1 MKEEKGLTMTMLT
14 ITIVIMLIIATTL
27 IYFSLNR
34 DSIVGNATD
43 IKFKEDVSA
52 MKSKIEQKIIT
63 KQEIKGNE
71 NVELTEEEK
80 KEILGEYYPDKLVV
94 INQKLFYKKN
104 GGFSNKEKSTLSELD
119 IEETE

>member
-1 MKEEKGLTMTMLT
+1 MEEEKGLTMTMLT

-80 KEILGEYYPDKLVV
+80 KEILGEYYPNKLVV

-104 GGFSNKEKSTLSELD
+104 GGFSNKEKSTLSELE

>member
-1 MKEEKGLTMTMLT
+1 MEEEKGLTMTMLT
-14 ITIVIMLIIATTL
+14 ITIVVMLIIAATL

-104 GGFSNKEKSTLSELD
+104 GGFSNKEKSILSELE

>member
-1 MKEEKGLTMTMLT
+1 MEEEKGLTTTMLT
-14 ITIVIMLIIATTL
+14 ITIVVMLIITTTL

-34 DSIVGNATD
+34 DSIIGNATD

-80 KEILGEYYPDKLVV
+80 EEILGEYYPDKLVV

>member
-1 MKEEKGLTMTMLT
+1 MEEEKGLTMTMLT

>member
-1 MKEEKGLTMTMLT
+1 MKNEKGITMTMLT
-14 ITIVIMLIIATTL
+14 ITIVVMLIIATTL
-27 IYFSLNR
+27 IYFSVNH

-43 IKFKEDVSA
+43 IKFKEDITA

-71 NVELTEEEK
+71 NVELTEDEK

-94 INQKLFYKKN
+94 INQKLFYKKS
-104 GGFSNKEKSTLSELD
+104 GGFSNKEKSALSEVGID
-119 IEETE
+119 ETE